1 MLDKLS
7 KPQLQALI
15 RTVSRDSSRVAFT
28 IHVLLRM
35 KERRITRDMAL
46 EVLQKGLLIRE
57 PEPNLAKGSIEC
69 RMEKFTTGRD
79 IGIVVALID
88 DDPDILVITAMEL

>member
-7 KPQLQALI
+7 NSQLQALI

-28 IHVLLRM
+28 NHVLLRM

-46 EVLQKGLLIRE
+46 EVLRNGLLSRE

-69 RMEKFTTGRD
+69 RMEKFMTGRD
-79 IGIVVALID
+79 IGIVVALSD
-88 DDPDILVITAMEL
+88 DEPDLIVITAMEL

>member
-1 MLDKLS
+1 MLDKQS

-15 RTVSRDSSRVAFT
+15 RTVSLDSSRVAFT
-28 IHVLLRM
+28 IHALLRM

-46 EVLQKGLLIRE
+46 EVLQKGMLIRE

-88 DDPDILVITAMEL
+88 DDPDILVITAMGL

>member
-7 KPQLQALI
+7 KSQLQSHI

-28 IHVLLRM
+28 NHVLLRM
-35 KERRITRDMAL
+35 KERRITRDLAL
-46 EVLQKGLLIRE
+46 EVLRKGLLIRE

-69 RMEKFTTGRD
+69 RMEKFMTGRD
-79 IGIVVALID
+79 IGIVVALRD
-88 DDPDILVITAMEL
+88 DDPDLLVITAMEL